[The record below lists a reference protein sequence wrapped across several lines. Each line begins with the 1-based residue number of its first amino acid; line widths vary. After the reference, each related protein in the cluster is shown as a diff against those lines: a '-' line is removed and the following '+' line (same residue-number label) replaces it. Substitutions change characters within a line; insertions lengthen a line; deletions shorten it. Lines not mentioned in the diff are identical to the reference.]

1 MKGWIS
7 VHRKIM
13 NHWLWE
19 EKPFDKR
26 SAWVD
31 LLLLA
36 NHQDNKFLLGN
47 ELVEVKTG
55 SFITSQSKLMNRWGW
70 GNTKVRNF
78 LKLLKEDGMINYH
91 GKNYTVIEILNYKN
105 YQKQTDISY
114 EISNNT
120 EEQQTDSKLLA
131 NRQQIASK
139 LTANTNNNDNNDN
152 NMLLS
157 LYSEKNTETQ
167 NCPQTCPQGCP
178 QDTFPNFYKWVDEK
192 GYAAEAKYPN
202 EEPYYLKYLHEKA
215 NFISKT
221 KGKEHPETIRAIK
234 AFEDRKVIASEEDKE
249 KAQGI
254 S

>member
-1 MKGWIS
+1 MDKGWIS
-7 VHRKIM
+7 LYRRIQS
-13 NHWLWE
+13 HWLWE

-26 SAWVD
+26 SAWID

-139 LTANTNNNDNNDN
+139 LTANTNNNDNNVNNDN

-157 LYSEKNTETQ
+157 IYSEENP
-167 NCPQTCPQGCP
+167 NH
-178 QDTFPNFYKWVDEK
+178 FPNFYQWIEDK
-192 GYAAEAKYPN
+192 GYAEKAAYPN

-215 NFISKT
+215 NFISKV
-221 KGKEHPETIRAIK
+221 KGKDHPETINAIK
-234 AFEDRKVIASEEDKE
+234 VFENRKLTATEEVVLE
-249 KAQGI
+249 AQQI

>member
-1 MKGWIS
+1 MKGWVS

-19 EKPFDKR
+19 EKPFSR
-26 SAWVD
+26 GQAWVD

-47 ELVEVKTG
+47 ELAEVKTG

-131 NRQQIASK
+131 NRQQIDSK
-139 LTANTNNNDNNDN
+139 LTANTNNNDNNVNNDN

-157 LYSEKNTETQ
+157 IYSEENPNPESYPQ
-167 NCPQTCPQGCP
+167 NH
-178 QDTFPNFYKWVDEK
+178 FPNFYQWIEDK
-192 GYAAEAKYPN
+192 GYAEKAAYPN

-215 NFISKT
+215 NHYSKT
-221 KGKEHPETIRAIK
+221 KGKEDVETINAIK
-234 AFEDRKVIASEEDKE
+234 DFENRKSGATEEIIF
-249 KAQGI
+249 KAQKI